1 LKNQERKIS
10 LIMAIVMSVAMG
22 ILASIVIYYDPK
34 TQTPPFV
41 LFCLLNIV
49 LSVIVGVIVALVIPL
64 GKMGAALAKKA
75 KATPP
80 SMKFSLINS
89 IPLAVGNSVIVSAV
103 VSFLG
108 VAMAYSKI
116 PAGQAPPLLMMWFSS
131 WAPLLVPAIIISYV
145 LAVLIAPLVV
155 GAVMKKKG
163 KKK

>member
-1 LKNQERKIS
+1 MKNQERKIS

-108 VAMAYSKI
+108 VAMAYAKI
-116 PAGQAPPLLMMWFSS
+116 PAGQAPPLFAMWFSS
-131 WAPLLVPAIIISYV
+131 WMPLLVPSIIVSYV

-155 GAVMKKKG
+155 NAVRKKRD
-163 KKK
+163 